1 MASVSDGD
9 KRAASVTRLLG
20 WGATAAIVFSLLIMI
35 VMLANGP
42 SVSVPSLT
50 HPAAGPPW
58 WHGLHLRASVVLF
71 SLWAAAVIAAAGVA
85 AGLVAVSRGA
95 RPPVKPLLVC
105 VFGVMAI
112 FTVLPPGGSTDT
124 VSYAIDGSMVVA
136 GHSPYVMTPKQ
147 FLATGAQIA
156 RGSPTIWQNS
166 LSDYGPLA
174 TATEWAAAE
183 LGGTS
188 LARITFWL
196 KVWTALAFG
205 AVVLLLDWLL
215 RPDPAMRLRAHLLW
229 SANPLLLWL
238 IVAGG
243 HIDGVAIAFGLA
255 GLAMLHV
262 PRPGTDPGADPGL
275 GRALLA
281 GLLIGAAIAVK
292 SPYALFALA
301 AAWALRRHLASL
313 AALAVGGL
321 IALAPAYLVSGRAAV
336 TALVNRGSEVTWDNL
351 YQICLRAVGITNPV
365 PAHLVTIAALL
376 CVAVAVLVWLRLP
389 SRAPTLPA
397 VTLSLPAV
405 TPALALSLAWTFMW
419 PFQRPWYDV
428 MIIALLV
435 LYPASRL
442 DWVVLLRLCFA
453 GITYMDAI
461 GLPTASRLY
470 HLQEFEGHWVTATVR
485 LVTAVAL
492 IWLCL
497 SGRWGWRSRSAESAI
512 AAPELQ
518 PLT

>member
-1 MASVSDGD
+1 
-9 KRAASVTRLLG
+9 
-20 WGATAAIVFSLLIMI
+20 
-35 VMLANGP
+35 
-42 SVSVPSLT
+42 
-50 HPAAGPPW
+50 
-58 WHGLHLRASVVLF
+58 
-71 SLWAAAVIAAAGVA
+71 
-85 AGLVAVSRGA
+85 
-95 RPPVKPLLVC
+95 
-105 VFGVMAI
+105 
-112 FTVLPPGGSTDT
+112 
-124 VSYAIDGSMVVA
+124 
-136 GHSPYVMTPKQ
+136 
-147 FLATGAQIA
+147 
-156 RGSPTIWQNS
+156 
-166 LSDYGPLA
+166 
-174 TATEWAAAE
+174 
-183 LGGTS
+183 
-188 LARITFWL
+188 
-196 KVWTALAFG
+196 
-205 AVVLLLDWLL
+205 
-215 RPDPAMRLRAHLLW
+215 LRAHVLW
-229 SANPLLLWL
+229 SANPLMLWL

-255 GLAMLHV
+255 GVAVLRA
-262 PRPGTDPGADPGL
+262 PRPGTDPGL
-275 GRALLA
+275 GRAVLA

-365 PAHLVTIAALL
+365 PAHLVTIATVL
-376 CVAVAVLVWLRLP
+376 CVAVAVLAWLRLP
-389 SRAPTLPA
+389 SRVP
-397 VTLSLPAV
+397 SLPAV

-442 DWVVLLRLCFA
+442 DWVVLIRLCFA

-470 HLQEFEGHWVTATVR
+470 HLQEFEGHWITATVR

-492 IWLCL
+492 IWLCV
-497 SGRWGWRSRSAESAI
+497 SGRWGWRSRSAESAV